1 MCIHHLAAVKF
12 LVSRGNDTHLKGGR
26 VTVTHT
32 CTHRHQHTFWWADTS
47 LVSSNPWLK
56 GYLSLDPSQ
65 HQKCPQ
71 GRMVQIHL
79 PYMCH
84 LYSMAKEAILW
95 GCTLKQPSLY
105 SECAGHLL
113 IGYSEDIDCCNTTG
127 FFSCWHKYSE
137 FPKVPQSNAGMHNR
151 NQVGQWSVAEV
162 MCTTSRPDPSWIGMQ
177 SYKREGIC
185 VREGQPRQEL
195 LTLHELKANC
205 CLMLNQW
212 DLRTS

>member
-1 MCIHHLAAVKF
+1 MSSRQDGPNPPSIHVS
-12 LVSRGNDTHLKGGR
+12 LVFHGQRGN
-26 VTVTHT
+26 TV
-32 CTHRHQHTFWWADTS
+32 
-47 LVSSNPWLK
+47 
-56 GYLSLDPSQ
+56 
-65 HQKCPQ
+65 
-71 GRMVQIHL
+71 RMHIKATQFIFG
-79 PYMCH
+79 MCRA
-84 LYSMAKEAILW
+84 L
-95 GCTLKQPSLY
+95 TDRF
-105 SECAGHLL
+105 
-113 IGYSEDIDCCNTTG
+113 SEDIDCCNTTG

-137 FPKVPQSNAGMHNR
+137 FPKIPQSNAEMHNR
-151 NQVGQWSVAEV
+151 NQVGQWNVAEV